1 MPSFVPGASA
11 MSCSDYNCGTVLHGI
26 FRIQADDDALRGQVR
41 SPPSAQNGLL
51 RRSATE
57 QIWDS
62 GRMTGKWEF
71 IGSSIGIST
80 HKRASRKLAGLAALF
95 APAADC
101 GWIGGYTET
110 RRGQPAFPII
120 DVLPVACSGVL
131 GRGFPRHFQ
140 AMLENSARNIFTYSS
155 KSFPVTTIS
164 RHTAGSVLY
173 VRFSRRSTK
182 YTL

>member
-26 FRIQADDDALRGQVR
+26 FRIQADDDAFRGQVR

-71 IGSSIGIST
+71 IGSSIGLVPT
-80 HKRASRKLAGLAALF
+80 NGLGVPEADLWTTSRLAGRKPPIDPVSAF
-95 APAADC
+95 A
-101 GWIGGYTET
+101 
-110 RRGQPAFPII
+110 
-120 DVLPVACSGVL
+120 
-131 GRGFPRHFQ
+131 
-140 AMLENSARNIFTYSS
+140 
-155 KSFPVTTIS
+155 
-164 RHTAGSVLY
+164 
-173 VRFSRRSTK
+173 
-182 YTL
+182 

>member
-57 QIWDS
+57 QIRDS

-71 IGSSIGIST
+71 IGSSIGLVPT
-80 HKRASRKLAGLAALF
+80 NALL
-95 APAADC
+95 
-101 GWIGGYTET
+101 GHHSEV
-110 RRGQPAFPII
+110 RRPSAQRL
-120 DVLPVACSGVL
+120 V
-131 GRGFPRHFQ
+131 GRG
-140 AMLENSARNIFTYSS
+140 
-155 KSFPVTTIS
+155 
-164 RHTAGSVLY
+164 GG
-173 VRFSRRSTK
+173 
-182 YTL
+182 

>member
-1 MPSFVPGASA
+1 

-71 IGSSIGIST
+71 IGSSIGLVPT
-80 HKRASRKLAGLAALF
+80 NALLGSSQGS
-95 APAADC
+95 P
-101 GWIGGYTET
+101 IGDGNT
-110 RRGQPAFPII
+110 
-120 DVLPVACSGVL
+120 
-131 GRGFPRHFQ
+131 
-140 AMLENSARNIFTYSS
+140 
-155 KSFPVTTIS
+155 
-164 RHTAGSVLY
+164 
-173 VRFSRRSTK
+173 
-182 YTL
+182 

>member
-71 IGSSIGIST
+71 IGSSIGLVPTNALVST
-80 HKRASRKLAGLAALF
+80 NGSR
-95 APAADC
+95 P
-101 GWIGGYTET
+101 
-110 RRGQPAFPII
+110 
-120 DVLPVACSGVL
+120 
-131 GRGFPRHFQ
+131 
-140 AMLENSARNIFTYSS
+140 
-155 KSFPVTTIS
+155 IS
-164 RHTAGSVLY
+164 RLPGTNPANFLEA
-173 VRFSRRSTK
+173 RFWPT
-182 YTL
+182 

>member
-62 GRMTGKWEF
+62 GRMTGKWDL
-71 IGSSIGIST
+71 IGWSIGLVPKNALVGSKIRFGST
-80 HKRASRKLAGLAALF
+80 W
-95 APAADC
+95 PYPD
-101 GWIGGYTET
+101 
-110 RRGQPAFPII
+110 
-120 DVLPVACSGVL
+120 
-131 GRGFPRHFQ
+131 
-140 AMLENSARNIFTYSS
+140 
-155 KSFPVTTIS
+155 
-164 RHTAGSVLY
+164 
-173 VRFSRRSTK
+173 
-182 YTL
+182 

>member
-71 IGSSIGIST
+71 IGSSIGLVPT
-80 HKRASRKLAGLAALF
+80 NGLGVPEADFGPGLALLNSTS
-95 APAADC
+95 
-101 GWIGGYTET
+101 G
-110 RRGQPAFPII
+110 
-120 DVLPVACSGVL
+120 LPVIRPE
-131 GRGFPRHFQ
+131 RGWRVS
-140 AMLENSARNIFTYSS
+140 SAPS
-155 KSFPVTTIS
+155 
-164 RHTAGSVLY
+164 
-173 VRFSRRSTK
+173 
-182 YTL
+182 

>member
-71 IGSSIGIST
+71 IGSSIGLVPT
-80 HKRASRKLAGLAALF
+80 NGL
-95 APAADC
+95 
-101 GWIGGYTET
+101 GGKSIG
-110 RRGQPAFPII
+110 I
-120 DVLPVACSGVL
+120 
-131 GRGFPRHFQ
+131 
-140 AMLENSARNIFTYSS
+140 SS
-155 KSFPVTTIS
+155 KPTS
-164 RHTAGSVLY
+164 RQLHVSLAENH
-173 VRFSRRSTK
+173 RSIQ
-182 YTL
+182 YPPRI

>member
-1 MPSFVPGASA
+1 

-71 IGSSIGIST
+71 IGSSIGLVPT
-80 HKRASRKLAGLAALF
+80 NGLGVPEADFWPASSLGLTPRSSL
-95 APAADC
+95 
-101 GWIGGYTET
+101 I
-110 RRGQPAFPII
+110 RREQIQ
-120 DVLPVACSGVL
+120 
-131 GRGFPRHFQ
+131 GRDWRSFRLQLVPKASPCFPRQVMVEFDNHR
-140 AMLENSARNIFTYSS
+140 ER
-155 KSFPVTTIS
+155 IS
-164 RHTAGSVLY
+164 G
-173 VRFSRRSTK
+173 
-182 YTL
+182 

>member
-71 IGSSIGIST
+71 IGSSIGLVPTNIRALSGLPR
-80 HKRASRKLAGLAALF
+80 KRK
-95 APAADC
+95 C
-101 GWIGGYTET
+101 GGAQVAWS
-110 RRGQPAFPII
+110 GQF
-120 DVLPVACSGVL
+120 
-131 GRGFPRHFQ
+131 
-140 AMLENSARNIFTYSS
+140 
-155 KSFPVTTIS
+155 
-164 RHTAGSVLY
+164 
-173 VRFSRRSTK
+173 
-182 YTL
+182 